1 MEYFEADINLDTTD
15 ELDTEY
21 SEDFLE
27 KMDDCQFVSYVE
39 SHCNNL
45 QKSYGITE
53 DEWIKHRNKNSLIWE
68 KSFEHEILLDV
79 DDDFNLNFNDIC
91 DSYTICL
98 SQSSAEDVSVNLT
111 PDDICKIEKEY
122 NGSDEAERINTE
134 EINYQHNQDIHSSN
148 YSDAHD
154 ETKDNLEGYKYQDI
168 AASTSDEEQEEL
180 PYDSNLKNV
189 SEHHTDIDLGSHV
202 PPLSRLLGNPSG
214 NGPGSGMSQNIPL
227 RDQRSIVKNM
237 FSQQEVSDTK
247 LNTEVEASSHESKR
261 EFNAITSE
269 QPVDLLIP
277 RYGTKAAKDFQ
288 LGGGRSSISESVQ
301 HYFFEEDQA
310 LSSTMYIDSE
320 TLPETSFT
328 DSIEETVIKNQISS
342 NSNNELFMKNNIFC
356 KSETDL
362 SKKEETDGKFE
373 NNEQLVQ
380 VIGNSHCN
388 RFAEVNV
395 EKNGTCRGKTSYGL
409 ETPPK
414 VVQEENEQAPLS
426 HKTASET
433 AQNPVLK
440 MGRTI
445 SYNEI
450 KYGKGK
456 QHYPLLDFSK
466 VAPKVRIPKR
476 NTYNNY
482 KCPRSRFKK
491 TKSSPNSSE
500 NLHAIH
506 KSTVDVLQNIPDNT
520 QLSVIATKTE
530 VNSKKQHVE
539 ANQTLEHFQQL
550 QEEFDKL
557 LIKYAEAENTI
568 DQLRFGGKVTV
579 TSDLSKSSQ
588 MIHSGILSSP
598 CQLTIMTSSQQPRA
612 ESVCTT
618 ESVTFFPLE
627 STHNNYPMSLSVTSA
642 GSKPDS
648 CQPISEFYKATGEQ
662 MAQKLNNHIEYF
674 KHKVEDFKNYLNSK
688 LIPVEDKQQE
698 FKELRDGLDKLER
711 IYIATKDEHRNL
723 QHRCY
728 LEKSTT
734 VGEFDPDRE
743 IEGEIFR
750 IGMVLENIKDEIDE
764 DICNQSSL
772 HSSIFT
778 PTPLSIPKLSARHAV
793 YSEGSMTAITQEG
806 PREAH
811 EGSLLNDESATQKIV
826 QMQTMT
832 NENNKSPLLKDTYSL
847 TSQRKSPI
855 VPTKAKNNIN
865 SSVYLADLSLNGTS
879 ELQNISFRGQELV
892 NEFKQQILL
901 PDSGFGTSEG
911 GRPTTATQTLDSDQP
926 QMERNSSLCEQMS
939 SSKLKLHNANGEPSS
954 IHTDE
959 NINEVGNNKVRQL
972 LQMAVPSGC
981 TASFNWHKP
990 IIDVADPPAQQ
1001 GEAFLQLDFLTEYSD
1016 DHIPLPN
1023 PQQCT
1028 PKISLQQTKCDIK
1041 KNESLSQPS
1050 STRNEEIME
1059 LQQEVAKLKQK
1070 LEESLSKL
1078 SNDPKTKKVFEP
1090 LLQKQGHNI
1099 TSCCRKK
1106 TSSRSSFS
1114 FNGESV
1120 DRVKLTNNSL
1130 KHHKRGHSTW
1140 LRTDDDASDAELSSG
1155 MDFFSDT
1162 EASVH
1167 SKQSFLETSRTAH
1180 HRQTYSRNYKSN
1192 SSWSE
1197 GSHKGLSLS
1206 SDGQNLQRRRMNT
1219 SILHNKNIPFKRFS
1233 ERSSRRSRSELTS
1246 SVGISSTAA
1255 NKYSEMS
1262 ASISPIR
1269 STIEYPPISRVSR
1282 NYYSPSYEIIKTG
1295 LQCLPN
1301 QIYSTK
1307 YFWRNC
1313 TDKSIS
1319 IPQILHL
1326 NTNLDRAIE
1335 AANNMKKTTRRMVKI
1350 LSADLAKTEYYK
1362 YLHDF

>member
-568 DQLRFGGKVTV
+568 DQLRFGG
-579 TSDLSKSSQ
+579 
-588 MIHSGILSSP
+588 
-598 CQLTIMTSSQQPRA
+598 
-612 ESVCTT
+612 
-618 ESVTFFPLE
+618 
-627 STHNNYPMSLSVTSA
+627 
-642 GSKPDS
+642 
-648 CQPISEFYKATGEQ
+648 
-662 MAQKLNNHIEYF
+662 
-674 KHKVEDFKNYLNSK
+674 KVEDFKNYLNSK